1 MGPPEDRFDNLNEG
15 DAALVNAIGGEHPR
29 VEGSNLPAELGIPTM
44 FAKPNVTV
52 NNFHRNIRFIKD
64 NPQVTELYGAN
75 TFELMSDGLHSGHRQ
90 HGIVASAKNN
100 IVGERFDDRIID
112 IRFGNGTTSSF
123 ATANGPGSTRR
134 GIYLDMEV
142 IKAVRPVCDY
152 IFYLKTKGAI
162 QPDMTDDFYFVTEEQ
177 YFSVQ
182 GLDSHIV
189 HNCLKRYNSGMID
202 VFKFLNY
209 VFQFYFKH
217 EKMTWDDFKIYS
229 GYVDHYVKKNYNTQN
244 L

>member
-1 MGPPEDRFDNLNEG
+1 
-15 DAALVNAIGGEHPR
+15 
-29 VEGSNLPAELGIPTM
+29 
-44 FAKPNVTV
+44 
-52 NNFHRNIRFIKD
+52 
-64 NPQVTELYGAN
+64 
-75 TFELMSDGLHSGHRQ
+75 
-90 HGIVASAKNN
+90 
-100 IVGERFDDRIID
+100 
-112 IRFGNGTTSSF
+112 
-123 ATANGPGSTRR
+123 
-134 GIYLDMEV
+134 
-142 IKAVRPVCDY
+142 
-152 IFYLKTKGAI
+152 
-162 QPDMTDDFYFVTEEQ
+162 MTDDFYFVTEEQ